1 MRNFK
6 RTATTVASIA
16 AISLMLSACGG
27 GEAGNGSDGE
37 RVSITVSGLPDRS
50 KPEERAAFEGRLEQ
64 FQADNPDIDITA
76 DETLFD
82 PQVFAAQ
89 VAGGTLPTVLA
100 VPPGELPGLTDR
112 KQVREVTEA
121 VEANKTFSS
130 LPDSLLALGRAAD
143 GGIYGV
149 PEYAYSIGIMINR
162 AVFEQAGLDPDKPF
176 ADWDELRAA
185 AKQIT
190 EATGNVGFAVPATEG
205 YGGWLVSSMIP
216 GMGQPVMYQ
225 DGEDWTL
232 DLTGESTVEMLE
244 LLQAMRWKDGSTSS
258 NSIISSA
265 EISQGLA
272 AGQIGMSPAG
282 GDAYQNMIL
291 VNGLP
296 PEDYGMFPMPQ
307 GPDGVGTSGGG
318 RISIFRPDA
327 TDAEVEAALKWL
339 EFVNFEPYTSEEAAI
354 AWAKARAAEGL
365 PVPEV
370 GLPRV
375 GGDVYDQ
382 FMLWIEP
389 YINVPLDQIQPYL
402 DSASTLP
409 IVPDPMYAAN
419 EIFLT
424 MDPVIQAVL
433 GREDANIPALLQEA
447 QDLSMP
453 AVERAKGN

>member
-244 LLQAMRWKDGSTSS
+244 LLQAMRWEDGSTSS

-382 FMLWIEP
+382 FMRWIEP

-447 QDLSMP
+447 QDLAMP